1 MTLIYAGALLLFVFV
16 LAAAAA
22 GADVGVSVV
31 VVVVVVAAVV
41 AVALPVAA
49 AAAAADA
56 AESTRY
62 GARIYFIIHYFLAD
76 NTVEINEAHC
86 RNSGRDAYPVGARA
100 FLSS

>member
-16 LAAAAA
+16 VAAAAA
-22 GADVGVSVV
+22 GADVGVVV

-100 FLSS
+100 FLSN

>member
-16 LAAAAA
+16 VAAAAA
-22 GADVGVSVV
+22 GADVGVV

-100 FLSS
+100 FLSN